1 MKYCFDL
8 DETICLTPSDRQ
20 YKNAI
25 PYIPVV
31 ERINSLY
38 EEGHEITIF
47 TARGSSSGID
57 YSDLNREQ
65 LSRWGV
71 KYHKLID
78 KGKPSYDLFV
88 DDKAISAS
96 EWRKRERIQIVGF
109 VASCFDLLHAGHC
122 LYLKEA
128 KSVCDYLVAAL
139 QEDPSIDR
147 PNKNK
152 PIQTLEERKLQ
163 LESVRY
169 VDRVVIYKT
178 ESDLE
183 QLLEQIKPNI
193 RILGS
198 DARGK
203 PITGYR
209 YCTNIH
215 YHERLHEWSSTN
227 LRKRCGVIFNDDSSK
242 SSTISF

>member
-25 PYIPVV
+25 PYTPVV

-96 EWRKRERIQIVGF
+96 EWRKEERIQIVGF

-128 KSVCDYLVAAL
+128 KSVCDYLVGCTTNRIKYP
-139 QEDPSIDR
+139 QVSCIISSFS
-147 PNKNK
+147 PNK
-152 PIQTLEERKLQ
+152 IR
-163 LESVRY
+163 LESHTFY
-169 VDRVVIYKT
+169 SIN
-178 ESDLE
+178 SSCSS
-183 QLLEQIKPNI
+183 IKNSLKILTGI
-193 RILGS
+193 RNRRS
-198 DARGK
+198 
-203 PITGYR
+203 
-209 YCTNIH
+209 
-215 YHERLHEWSSTN
+215 W
-227 LRKRCGVIFNDDSSK
+227 
-242 SSTISF
+242 